1 MVKDATWYRRLA
13 DVPGIAYAGDAVLR
27 SRLAERDVVPRVE
40 RYSFRGERTTSL
52 MWPTAEGTT
61 SASPAHRLAF
71 SLASEQSSVGI
82 RVDALAALELPGQ
95 PMDYHF
101 AMQGAAD
108 LLWKRR
114 REEPEHLP
122 FVEWLSW
129 LDVSLVEVHPE
140 WFKIAPSRDEYLAIS
155 AFQRLVGVYE
165 VEGFLR
171 DALAAAERFARFRPS
186 VDLTD
191 LRTRVARLDA
201 EHG

>member
-1 MVKDATWYRRLA
+1 
-13 DVPGIAYAGDAVLR
+13 
-27 SRLAERDVVPRVE
+27 
-40 RYSFRGERTTSL
+40 L

-114 REEPEHLP
+114 RKSPSTFP
-122 FVEWLSW
+122 S
-129 LDVSLVEVHPE
+129 SSGSAGSTSASSRSIPE